1 MSSLELLKTQIDII
15 NSRIITMEQDL
26 ENKKQ
31 IINNLNITKEEIQ
44 NNLINEELKYNE
56 LLKNYNYLSEVKQ
69 NTTNNYNQ
77 ILESANTLLDILKNK
92 CDGI

>member
-77 ILESANTLLDILKNK
+77 ILDYSPI
-92 CDGI
+92 